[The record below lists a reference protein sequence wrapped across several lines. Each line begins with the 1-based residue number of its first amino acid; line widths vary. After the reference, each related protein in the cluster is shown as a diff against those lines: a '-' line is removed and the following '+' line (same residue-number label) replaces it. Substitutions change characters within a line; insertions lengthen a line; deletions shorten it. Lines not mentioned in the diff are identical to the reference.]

1 MKISTNNRLSK
12 PPWLTKSPNLK
23 LPPLDLE
30 PKTKPK
36 IIAAIPAYNEERFI
50 GSVVLKT
57 KKYVDEVIVIDDGS
71 TDATAEIAMAAGAEV
86 VKHLRNQGKGAALET
101 AFRMARKIKA
111 ETLVLLDGDAQHNGA
126 QIPLILKSVLQG
138 ESDVVVGSRFL
149 GAENHIPRYRTLGQY
164 ILTLFTNVGSR
175 TKITDSQSGFRA
187 FSRRAINIMNFREN
201 GLSVESEMQFLIN
214 EKNLKVVEVP
224 IDTKYED
231 KAKRSPVAHGL
242 GVLNRILKLASERRP
257 LLIFGVSGTTMFLVG
272 IAIGI
277 ITLNIFVNTGGLAMG
292 HALLSFLLCIL
303 GALAVFMGIIL
314 NSMKICLSKM
324 QTSLLDSLDGKDR
337 EK

>member
-1 MKISTNNRLSK
+1 MKISTNKKLPK
-12 PPWLTKSPNLK
+12 PCRVTKSPNLE
-23 LPPLDLE
+23 LRTLDLE
-30 PKTKPK
+30 RKTKPK

-71 TDATAEIAMAAGAEV
+71 ADATAEIARAAGAEV
-86 VKHLRNQGKGAALET
+86 VKHSRNQGKGTALDT
-101 AFRMARKIKA
+101 AFRVARKIKA
-111 ETLVLLDGDAQHNGA
+111 KTLVLLDGDAQHNSA
-126 QIPLILKSVLQG
+126 QIPLVLKPILQS
-138 ESDVVVGSRFL
+138 ESDVVIGSRFL
-149 GAENHIPRYRTLGQY
+149 GPKNNIPKYRTLGQY

-175 TKITDSQSGFRA
+175 TKVTDSQSGFRA

-231 KAKRSPVAHGL
+231 KAKRSPVAHGF
-242 GVLNRILKLASERRP
+242 GVLNRILKLAGERRP
-257 LLIFGVSGTTMFLVG
+257 LLIFGVSGMIMFLVG

-277 ITLNIFVNTGGLAMG
+277 ITLNIFVKTGGLAVG
-292 HALLSFLLCIL
+292 HTLLSVLLCIL
-303 GALAVFMGIIL
+303 GALVAFMGIIL
-314 NSMKICLSKM
+314 NSMKNFLSEM
-324 QTSLLDSLDGKDR
+324 QTSLLNSLDRRDK